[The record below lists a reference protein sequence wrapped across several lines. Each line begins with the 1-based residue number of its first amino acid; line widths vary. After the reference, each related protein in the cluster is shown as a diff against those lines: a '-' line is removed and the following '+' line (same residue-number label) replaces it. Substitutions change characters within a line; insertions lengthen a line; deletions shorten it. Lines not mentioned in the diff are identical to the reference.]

1 MPTDNRLVRRRRLDK
16 WLRGA
21 AIVRAVLGML
31 AAAFLIIVSL
41 YVAYNVEPIEH
52 HQPFTPLPPHST
64 PATMGPSMP
73 LRQ

>member
-1 MPTDNRLVRRRRLDK
+1 
-16 WLRGA
+16 
-21 AIVRAVLGML
+21 ML

-64 PATMGPSMP
+64 PATTGPSMP